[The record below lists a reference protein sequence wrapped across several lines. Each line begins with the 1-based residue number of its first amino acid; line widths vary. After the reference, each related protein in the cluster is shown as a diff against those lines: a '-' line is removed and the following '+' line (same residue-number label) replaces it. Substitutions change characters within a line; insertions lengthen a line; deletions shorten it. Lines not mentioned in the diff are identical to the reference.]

1 MSAASRHADAS
12 TISPEARELAVTA
25 GHRARIGNTI
35 RRTATRCHLSLSP
48 ESTDDLIQDV
58 LLRLW
63 QSGAQ
68 EKLETCP
75 AYVRRVAERTV
86 FDTMRNRLAQKRMV
100 RPEARPDIQRLC
112 GKQTRTP
119 EEMLLIREEF
129 RVLVEWCRMQM
140 SARLFQTFCLVH
152 LAGLPRREVGR
163 LVGLSREGVDNAL
176 YRARQVLQRKDER
189 GKTITGRRGSHE
201 DEGN

>member
-1 MSAASRHADAS
+1 MSAASRRAHALANS
-12 TISPEARELAVTA
+12 NEARELAITA

-63 QSGAQ
+63 QSGAH
-68 EKLETCP
+68 EKLETSP
-75 AYVRRVAERTV
+75 AYVRRVAECTV

-100 RPEARPDIQRLC
+100 RPEAHPDIQRLC
-112 GKQTRTP
+112 GKRARTP
-119 EEMLLIREEF
+119 EEVLLIREEF

-140 SARLFQTFCLVH
+140 SARLFRAFCLVH

-176 YRARQVLQRKDER
+176 YRARRVLQGKDEPR
-189 GKTITGRRGSHE
+189 KTTAQRRSHE
-201 DEGN
+201 EEDH